1 MIAVGLTGGIGSGKS
16 TVARLL
22 EERGAV
28 VVDADALAR
37 AVLAPGRPELD
48 AVVAR
53 FGRGVVDATGAL
65 DREALARIVF
75 ADASAREDLEAI
87 VHPAV
92 RGAIARE
99 LDARRRGSDVVVVE
113 IPLLVET
120 GGRERF
126 ALDRVLVVEAPED
139 VAIARLVSSRTLS
152 EQEARAR
159 IAAQATPEA
168 RRSAADVLIV
178 NDGTRAELESDVAR
192 AWAWLEGV
200 AAGRAE
206 V

>member
-1 MIAVGLTGGIGSGKS
+1 
-16 TVARLL
+16 
-22 EERGAV
+22 
-28 VVDADALAR
+28 
-37 AVLAPGRPELD
+37 RPELD